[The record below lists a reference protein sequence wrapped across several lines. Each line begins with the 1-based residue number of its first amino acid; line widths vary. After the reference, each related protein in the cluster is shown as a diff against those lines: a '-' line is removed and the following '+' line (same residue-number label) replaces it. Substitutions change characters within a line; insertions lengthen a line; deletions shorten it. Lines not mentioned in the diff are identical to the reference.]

1 MLKIIIEKLLPFKYN
16 YIVIILI
23 SLSFSQVKENVNI
36 KKTIKDKPVF
46 SNKQSTEDYLRMFE
60 KSLDLLRIHYV
71 DSINESEV
79 ILEGIKGLV
88 KRLDPFTKLLVD
100 SSKERMDELKTGKY
114 GGIGIQIGLR
124 RDTLTV
130 LATFENSPAYSEGIQ
145 IGDNILMVDSV
156 LTDGLSLRECSTLIK
171 GKVDSVVVLNIFRS
185 STKEKL
191 KFELTRANIPLKN
204 VPYSGINNQG
214 IGYIRINRFSR
225 GVDRDFKTNLDSL
238 LNIGMASLAVVVEIQ
253 TCLMIYQ

>member
-1 MLKIIIEKLLPFKYN
+1 MLKIIIKKLLNFKYN

-46 SNKQSTEDYLRMFE
+46 SNEQSTEDYLRMFE
-60 KSLDLLRIHYV
+60 KSLNLLRTHYV

-88 KRLDPFTKLLVD
+88 KRLDPFTKLLVH

-156 LTDGLSLRECSTLIK
+156 LTDGLSLKECSTLIK
-171 GKVDSVVVLNIFRS
+171 GKVDSVVVLNIF
-185 STKEKL
+185 
-191 KFELTRANIPLKN
+191 
-204 VPYSGINNQG
+204 
-214 IGYIRINRFSR
+214 
-225 GVDRDFKTNLDSL
+225 
-238 LNIGMASLAVVVEIQ
+238 
-253 TCLMIYQ
+253 LMKAFW